1 MKKLIAITA
10 LLFMVPMLASAQ
22 GELHPYRGQG
32 YLFVGEGT
40 HQMGLTAGFGGE
52 GYFYKGLGAGAEL
65 EATGMGGTTN
75 VNSSLIGVGSAD
87 LSYHFFP
94 KKNHLYPSPF
104 VAGGY
109 SILFGHDNWI
119 QPPLVTARHYASGFN
134 VGVGLDYFATRH
146 LGMRFDVRYY
156 GHGGILW
163 ASFPNL
169 AQFSFTVFRIAFT
182 FR

>member
-1 MKKLIAITA
+1 MKGIITIIA
-10 LLFMVPMLASAQ
+10 LLLMGPAWLPAQ
-22 GELHPYRGQG
+22 EADQQPHGQG

-134 VGVGLDYFATRH
+134 VGVGLDYFATKH
-146 LGMRFDVRYY
+146 VGMRFDVRYY

-169 AQFSFTVFRIAFT
+169 AQLSFTVFRIAFT

>member
-1 MKKLIAITA
+1 MKQVIAIIA
-10 LLFMVPMLASAQ
+10 LLLMGPAWLSAQ
-22 GELHPYRGQG
+22 ETDHQPHGQG

-52 GYFYKGLGAGAEL
+52 GYFYKGLGAGGEL
-65 EATGMGGTTN
+65 EATGMGGTIHN
-75 VNSSLIGVGSAD
+75 NSDLIGVGSAD

-94 KKNHLYPSPF
+94 KKIHLYPSPF

-109 SILFGHDNWI
+109 SILFGHDGWI
-119 QPPLVTARHYASGFN
+119 QPPPAPTRHYTSGFN
-134 VGVGLDYFATRH
+134 VGVGLDYFATKH
-146 LGMRFDVRYY
+146 VGMRFDVRYY

-163 ASFPNL
+163 AAFPNL
-169 AQFSFTVFRIAFT
+169 AQLSFTVFRIGFT